1 MSYYLGRDVKVFYT
15 TEDNNVSIVQNGT
28 SSLLSINTG
37 SGASVKIEDGNA
49 NATFALRL
57 HADSIESG
65 DALADITGVDI
76 SLGSVDEN
84 ISYMGLKQ
92 QLMAEMKKESTITVT
107 RKKKGMLWDLAFN
120 GPSEASGSVG
130 DGGHAVRHGLSG
142 SKMSDGLLS
151 PKDHLQGTDV
161 SYGYRIHDQL
171 KVREECVSLPG
182 CVITAHTV
190 TMSPDGTSEET
201 MEFTSHCD
209 PLFSTTPDVSTRL
222 SSSLI

>member
-92 QLMAEMKKESTITVT
+92 QLMAEMKKE
-107 RKKKGMLWDLAFN
+107 RYALGFGFQWAF
-120 GPSEASGSVG
+120 
-130 DGGHAVRHGLSG
+130 
-142 SKMSDGLLS
+142 
-151 PKDHLQGTDV
+151 
-161 SYGYRIHDQL
+161 
-171 KVREECVSLPG
+171 
-182 CVITAHTV
+182 
-190 TMSPDGTSEET
+190 
-201 MEFTSHCD
+201 
-209 PLFSTTPDVSTRL
+209 
-222 SSSLI
+222 